1 MLRLEGMETMLGKCK
16 FWKTCKKYNISSHNC
31 NENDGIYGEKFA
43 ECYLKNQAEHPFW
56 YGINKLVTFEIIGMA
71 ILGSVLYY
79 FDFKSLSYVFWGV
92 SFGMIIGYFMR
103 EEK

>member
-1 MLRLEGMETMLGKCK
+1 M
-16 FWKTCKKYNISSHNC
+16 
-31 NENDGIYGEKFA
+31 YGEKLSN
-43 ECYLKNQAEHPFW
+43 CYLANQEQSFW

-79 FDFKSLSYVFWGV
+79 FGFKSLSYVFWGV
-92 SFGMIIGYFMR
+92 SFGMIIGYFMM